1 MTDPVPQ
8 LEEALKAHGFCRVKE
23 GRRGR
28 LCRAILK
35 LQTLNLNRAV
45 AVVDI
50 DALPEDPVPLIKR
63 IKKEVAYRS
72 GFFPFFYGIGTQ
84 LVLVVSGPIPEKIDP
99 ERYVDKYDNQW
110 SIIQSVFVV
119 RSDST
124 LAATA
129 RTWGQRI
136 SGKYQDV
143 IEAVLSG
150 QKKAE
155 ANQSIQRN
163 ASTGSVSNFES
174 PARRG

>member
-8 LEEALKAHGFCRVKE
+8 LEEALTAYGFRRVKE
-23 GRRGR
+23 GGRGC

-50 DALPEDPVPLIKR
+50 DALPDDPVPLIER

-84 LVLVVSGPIPEKIDP
+84 LVLVVSGATPEKIGP

-110 SIIQSVFVV
+110 SIIQSVFVI
-119 RSDST
+119 RSDSG
-124 LAATA
+124 LVATA

-136 SGKYQDV
+136 SGKYQDA
-143 IEAVLSG
+143 IEAVLIG
-150 QKKAE
+150 QKKTE
-155 ANQSIQRN
+155 ANQPPQRN
-163 ASTGSVSNFES
+163 ASTGSVPNLKS